1 MKVLRGLDHPFMF
14 VVFAGMAIF
23 GLANIAK
30 WGADHFGLFGL
41 KSALPQ

>member
-1 MKVLRGLDHPFMF
+1 VRALRSLDHPLLF
-14 VVFAGMAIF
+14 VVFAGMAIL

-30 WGADHFGLFGL
+30 WGADKAGLFGL